1 MDALDAECS
10 NFLRLLLSDI
20 KREMINVPVQKKPTP
35 AAPGKPLEIMPHQ
48 RGEVKRKK
56 RRAPA
61 LSGISGTGVQQ
72 QQAEDEET
80 PGTTTKRAPKKPRKQ
95 AAAAAQR
102 EKKTKVLPLPGTFKA
117 EVDQ

>member
-61 LSGISGTGVQQ
+61 LSGISGTVVQQ
-72 QQAEDEET
+72 QQGAEDEEA

-95 AAAAAQR
+95 AAAQR